1 MIDSVRDVRNTLDGT
16 LAREVFN
23 ESWMIL
29 SCSIVLIA
37 DISCVRLESS

>member
-16 LAREVFN
+16 LAREVFD
-23 ESWMIL
+23 ESWMVL

-37 DISCVRLESS
+37 DIGCVRIGSF